1 MNTDTN
7 SHADT
12 ASIGSHSLAFSME
25 LEPDVAH
32 NLRKYPSI
40 ADYYRASCKD
50 HSRPIQLQQ
59 GLSNYS
65 NLVLGDDRIAF
76 SESILSAT
84 YRIPV
89 EDKV

>member
-1 MNTDTN
+1 M
-7 SHADT
+7 
-12 ASIGSHSLAFSME
+12 AFSME
-25 LEPDVAH
+25 LEPDVS
-32 NLRKYPSI
+32 NNVRKYPSI
-40 ADYYRASCKD
+40 ADYYKASCKD
-50 HSRPIQLQQ
+50 HSRAIQLQQ

-89 EDKV
+89 EDKVKSFVVPILFFHNLIY